1 MEYKDYYQILG
12 VSRDASEKEIKKA
25 YRKLARKYHPD
36 MNEGNKNAE
45 ERFKEINEAYE
56 VLSDADK
63 RKLYN
68 QFGADW
74 KQWQRAG
81 GRPED
86 FDWSQYGAG
95 RPGAGRRP
103 GGGGPYVHYGNVE
116 DLEDLFGG
124 AGGGGFSDFFQQLFG
139 SFAQQRGGSPFGDLR
154 GGSYG
159 RAQTRR
165 PRKGRNYE
173 QPVEVTLREAYEGTT
188 RLLQL
193 DDRRLEVKIPPGARD
208 GTRVRIAGA
217 GAPGGGGASSSGDL
231 YLVVEVR
238 SDPRFERDGD
248 DLYTTVPVDLY
259 VALLGGEVQVLTLDG
274 RSVMLR
280 IPPET
285 QNGQTFRLRG
295 RGMPMLNRPD
305 QHGDL
310 YVEVAVELPEK
321 LSQEEKELFAELK
334 ALRS

>member
-56 VLSDADK
+56 VLSDPDK

-68 QFGADW
+68 QFGSDW

-86 FDWSQYGAG
+86 FDWSRYARGQQ
-95 RPGAGRRP
+95 P
-103 GGGGPYVHYGNVE
+103 GGGGRRYVHYGDVE

-124 AGGGGFSDFFQQLFG
+124 AGGGFSDFFQQLFG
-139 SFAQQRGGSPFGDLR
+139 GFTQRRGSSPFDDLR
-154 GGSYG
+154 GGGPYT
-159 RAQTRR
+159 RAQTR
-165 PRKGRNYE
+165 PRRGQDYE
-173 QPVEVTLREAYEGTT
+173 QPVEVTLQEAYQGTT

-208 GTRVRIAGA
+208 GTRVRISGA
-217 GAPGGGGASSSGDL
+217 GTRGNLGGAAGDL

-238 SDPRFERDGD
+238 SDPRFEREGD
-248 DLYTTVPVDLY
+248 DLRTSVPVDLY
-259 VALLGGEVQVLTLDG
+259 VAVLGGEVPVPTLNG

-285 QNGQTFRLRG
+285 QNGQTFRLRD

-310 YVEVAVELPEK
+310 YVEVEVELPEN
-321 LSQEEKELFAELK
+321 LSQKEKELFQELK

>member
-56 VLSDADK
+56 VLSDPDK

-95 RPGAGRRP
+95 RPGAGRQP
-103 GGGGPYVHYGNVE
+103 GGGPYVHYGNVE
-116 DLEDLFGG
+116 DLEDIFGG
-124 AGGGGFSDFFQQLFG
+124 AGGFSDFFQQLFG
-139 SFAQQRGGSPFGDLR
+139 GFAQQRGGGSPFGDLR
-154 GGSYG
+154 GGPYS
-159 RAQTRR
+159 RAQTRQR
-165 PRKGRNYE
+165 PHRGRDYE
-173 QPVEVTLREAYEGTT
+173 QPVEVTLREAYTGTT

-217 GAPGGGGASSSGDL
+217 GSPGSGGATSGDL

-238 SDPRFERDGD
+238 PDPRFEREGD
-248 DLYTTVPVDLY
+248 DLHTTAPVDLY
-259 VALLGGEVQVLTLDG
+259 VALLGGEVPVPTLDG

-285 QNGQTFRLRG
+285 QNGQTFRLRD

-310 YVEVAVELPEK
+310 YVEVEVELPEK
-321 LSQEEKELFAELK
+321 LSEKEKQLFQELK